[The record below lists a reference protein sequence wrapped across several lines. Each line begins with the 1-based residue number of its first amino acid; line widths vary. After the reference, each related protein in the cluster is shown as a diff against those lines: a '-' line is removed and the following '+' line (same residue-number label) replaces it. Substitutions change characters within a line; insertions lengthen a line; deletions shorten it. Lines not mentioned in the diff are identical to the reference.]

1 MNLPNPVHSML
12 IVDDSTTIRNRIA
25 RLVAHPRLPHINIA
39 GLAGNGAVAIDLARE
54 FRPNLITMDL
64 TMPQLDGEAC
74 IEQIVDF
81 LPDTRILVVS
91 ALSDKATALRAIKKG
106 AAGFLHKPFTD
117 EQLLD
122 SLIELID

>member
-1 MNLPNPVHSML
+1 MNLPHAVHNML

-39 GLAGNGAVAIDLARE
+39 GLAGNGAVAVDLARE

-64 TMPQLDGEAC
+64 TMPELDGEAC

-91 ALSDKATALRAIKKG
+91 ALSDKTTALRAIKKG

>member
-25 RLVAHPRLPHINIA
+25 RLVANPRLPHINIA
-39 GLAGNGAVAIDLARE
+39 GLAGNGAVAVDLARE

-64 TMPQLDGEAC
+64 TMPELDGEAC

-91 ALSDKATALRAIKKG
+91 ALSDKTTALRAIKKG